1 MLQKLLRW
9 ENSKLKL
16 QFIFDLPPVST
27 CNRTCP
33 SCYALKAERRFPAVR
48 ALRQRNYTHS
58 QLPSFTSAVINE
70 LTSTRRSARTVRI
83 HSSGDFYSQ
92 AYIDSWSQI
101 ATALPQFTFY
111 AFTKQLSR
119 FDFTHLMSL
128 PNVVIIDSLMH
139 GPLNYGPVS
148 RLLPGVFTCPSTS
161 GAPVVCG
168 VSCRYCMSKHAQT
181 HSIQFILH

>member
-9 ENSKLKL
+9 ENSKLKS

-27 CNRTCP
+27 CGRTCP
-33 SCYALKAERRFPAVR
+33 SCYALKSERRFPAVR

-58 QLPSFTSAVINE
+58 QLPTFVSTVVSE
-70 LTSTRRSARTVRI
+70 LASTRRCARTVRI

-92 AYIDSWSQI
+92 SYIDSWSQI

-119 FDFTHLMSL
+119 FDFTHIMSL
-128 PNVVIIDSLMH
+128 PNVIIIDSLMH
-139 GPLNYGPVS
+139 GPLNYGKASAAPKN
-148 RLLPGVFTCPSTS
+148 VFVCPCNDTNTI
-161 GAPVVCG
+161 CG
-168 VSCRYCMSKHAQT
+168 QTCRYCQTKGQADVKGIWFIKH
-181 HSIQFILH
+181 